1 MQSLTELIESNG
13 WRDIAHI
20 TISREGHNV
29 DTSKDI
35 WHLPYTSVTHASI
48 DFKKIENS
56 IIRWVTKRFIQ
67 EEIEITSTHSGYSY
81 FNDIH
86 REVYLYQST
95 SELTESKNEN
105 EVRVAL
111 IKLFENA
118 LSEARSNMRLW
129 AMYRPIQWYIWG
141 AENYPELG
149 FCPEY
154 SIELA
159 AIRVPGNP
167 KGEAVRSNDLNDGPF
182 HRTLEFPLI
191 IDALKNDT
199 STVFDHLQQKAALA
213 LCIAFGRNPA
223 NLTYLKEIDLVNVT
237 PSHEKPTWVINMPRI
252 KKRFLSP
259 RDDFKQE
266 YLDPFFANLI
276 LDLIEANKLIKT
288 EVNLDGKT
296 YEIEKPLFINRQGNK
311 AAILSKMTH
320 STFNM
325 TSEGMS
331 KLLQDFIKRHRIISP
346 LTNTLLK
353 VSTRRFRYTLGTELA
368 AQGVSKKE
376 LARILDHTDT
386 QHVLVYFELA
396 SRIVEHLDKA
406 AAKGFSKVMNLFK
419 GTFIS
424 SEDRL
429 SEGNE
434 DKQILF
440 VDQTLNPKIIDI
452 GVCGKKTICHLD
464 PPYSCYLCAK
474 FMADEN
480 ADHEYV
486 LEKLL
491 ETREERLK
499 LYEGAR
505 IGVQLDDVIFAVAA
519 VANKQQEGE
528 G

>member
-1 MQSLTELIESNG
+1 MQSLRELIENNG
-13 WRDIAHI
+13 WRDIAAV
-20 TISREGHNV
+20 TISREGHEV
-29 DTSKDI
+29 DTSTDV
-35 WHLPYTSVTHASI
+35 WHLPYASVAHASI

-56 IIRWVTKRFIQ
+56 NIRWATKRFIQ

-86 REVYLYQST
+86 REVYLHRST
-95 SELTESKNEN
+95 SELMESKNDD

-111 IKLFENA
+111 IKLFEGA

-129 AMYRPIQWYIWG
+129 AIYRPIQWYIWG

-154 SIELA
+154 ALELA

-167 KGEAVRSNDLNDGPF
+167 KGEAVRSNDPNDGPF
-182 HRTLEFPLI
+182 HRSLELPLI

-199 STVFDHLQQKAALA
+199 STDFEHLQQKAALA

-266 YLDPFFANLI
+266 YLDPFFANL
-276 LDLIEANKLIKT
+276 LLELIEANKLIKT

-296 YEIEKPLFINRQGNK
+296 YEIQKPLFINREGNK
-311 AAILSKMTH
+311 AAILSKMIH

-331 KLLQDFIKRHRIISP
+331 KLLQDFIKRHQIKSP
-346 LTNTLLK
+346 LTNSLLK

-396 SRIVEHLDKA
+396 GRIVEHLDKA
-406 AAKGFSKVMNLFK
+406 AAKNFSKVMDLFK
-419 GTFIS
+419 GKFIS
-424 SEDRL
+424 SENRVNGGMD
-429 SEGNE
+429 
-434 DKQILF
+434 DKQIHF
-440 VDQTLNPKIIDI
+440 MEESLNPKIIEI
-452 GVCGKKTICHLD
+452 GVCGKNTACELV
-464 PPYSCYLCAK
+464 PPYSCYLCPK
-474 FMADEN
+474 FLANED

-491 ETREERLK
+491 KTRQESLK
-499 LYEGAR
+499 LYEYAR
-505 IGVQLDDVIFAVAA
+505 IGVQLDDVIYAAASVAS
-519 VANKQQEGE
+519 KQQERKQ
-528 G
+528 